1 MLTSKSPAEGQPK
14 DKRFSY
20 YACSAVGLLLIFG
33 FGFLPPIEPITP
45 LGMRIAGIFM
55 GVIFLWSFVGLLW
68 PSLMGIVA
76 LGLSGYASMRDVL
89 ATSFGDPIPVLVIF
103 AMILFGAIQDS
114 GVTRYISRWLLTRKI
129 INGRPVI
136 FSFVFIYTTYI
147 LTGLSASQLPLLLLM
162 WSILYGILKELGYK
176 KGDKYT
182 AIMVIGTILGTICGQ
197 AAKPFTGSPLVMI
210 GAYEKVAQAH
220 LEYLPYMLFGI
231 IMSTLCILGY
241 VLLIKFVFRPDMSK
255 IKNISIEHFQRDKLP
270 PMSVVQKI
278 FFVCLFGF
286 LALVLLP
293 SVLPKHL
300 AITKFLTSLGPWG
313 VAIVMVAFLG
323 LFKWEGQPI
332 VSFKTMAAK
341 HIAWDIYF
349 LVMAAIVLAGAL
361 TSQGTGITEFL
372 AGILTPL
379 LGGHSSFAFAAIVI
393 AFGVGIT
400 QFANNA
406 VMAVI
411 LMPIIQI
418 FSLESGAS
426 FAVVVTVMVF
436 ALHSAF
442 LTPAGS
448 PFAAILYGNKEWVDQ
463 NEIIKYGSAIVILN
477 TLLYIVIGLPLAEMI
492 LP

>member
-1 MLTSKSPAEGQPK
+1 MTTSTASPGNQQAEKSLA
-14 DKRFSY
+14 Y
-20 YACSAVGLLLIFG
+20 YILSFFGLLLIFG
-33 FGFLPPIEPITP
+33 FGHLPPIEPITP

-68 PSLMGIVA
+68 PSLLGIIA
-76 LGLSGYASMRDVL
+76 LGLSGYAPMRQVL
-89 ATSFGDPIPVLVIF
+89 ALAFGDPIPILVIF

-129 INGRPVI
+129 INGRPVV

-162 WSILYGILKELGYK
+162 WSILYGILTELGYK
-176 KGDKYT
+176 KGDSYT
-182 AIMVIGTILGTICGQ
+182 AIMVIGTILGTVCGQ

-210 GAYEKVAQAH
+210 GAYEKVAQTH

-231 IMSTLCILGY
+231 IMSTLLIICY
-241 VLLIKFVFRPDMSK
+241 TLLIKFIFRPDMSK

-270 PMSVVQKI
+270 AMNTVQKI
-278 FFVCLFGF
+278 FFFCLFAF

-293 SVLPKHL
+293 SVLPKEL
-300 AITKFLTSLGPWG
+300 AVTQLLISLGPWG
-313 VAIVMVAFLG
+313 VAIVMVSCLC
-323 LFKWEGQPI
+323 LFKLNGQPVI
-332 VSFKTMAAK
+332 PFKTMAGK

-361 TSQGTGITEFL
+361 TSKGTGITDFL
-372 AGILTPL
+372 AGALTPL
-379 LGGHSSFAFAAIVI
+379 LGGHSSFMFAVIII
-393 AFGVGIT
+393 AFSVLIT

-418 FSLESGAS
+418 FSVESGAN
-426 FAVVVTVMVF
+426 FTVVVTVLIF
-436 ALHSAF
+436 ALHCSF

-448 PFAAILYGNKEWVDQ
+448 PFAAILYGNKDWVDQ
-463 NEIIKYGSAIVILN
+463 KDILKYGSVIVVMGIS
-477 TLLYIVIGLPLAEMI
+477 LYVLIGMPVATMI
-492 LP
+492 FE